1 MPEYMVKQGDC
12 MVSIAEKYGM
22 HWETIWNDPKNDE
35 LRKLRKDPMVLYS
48 EDRVFITEKRMKTE
62 SALTE
67 QRHRFVRKG
76 VPPWIK
82 IRISAEGQPLAGEP
96 YRFFLED
103 RILEGSATGEGY
115 VEVPVPSGVQQG
127 ILFVGEGSKAMEMD
141 VNLGGLD
148 PVDSTIGIQERLSNL
163 GLEPGMVDGI
173 MGPNTRAALRRFQKL
188 NELEPTGE
196 LDEKTRDKL
205 KETHG
210 S

>member
-1 MPEYMVKQGDC
+1 MPEYIVKQGDC

-67 QRHRFVRKG
+67 QRHSFVRKG
-76 VPPWIK
+76 IPPWIK

-103 RILEGSATGEGY
+103 RILEGSVTGEGY

-127 ILFVGEGSKAMEMD
+127 ILSVGEGSKAMEMD

-148 PVDSTIGIQERLSNL
+148 PVDTTIGIQKRLSNL